1 MARPILISNGLTID
15 PQNNIHAI
23 KNILIDNGKIVEI
36 SDNPIH
42 PPQGTFNLDASNLI
56 VTPGFIDLHCHLRE
70 PGFEYKE
77 TIESVSYTH
86 LTLPTSDLV

>member
-36 SDNPIH
+36 SDNPIQ
-42 PPQGTFNLDASNLI
+42 PPQGAFNLDATNLI
-56 VTPGFIDLHCHLRE
+56 VAPGFIDLHCCLL
-70 PGFEYKE
+70 
-77 TIESVSYTH
+77 YTS
-86 LTLPTSDLV
+86 PSPRD